1 MTKLSSSFMI
11 GDVDANGH
19 GRYDTI
25 LMKVSIKNQDNL
37 IEFEN
42 ELEYAERLIKEKF
55 DIDLSSWFVKYE
67 DNIIPACDVKKLET
81 LNIKFYNQDID
92 DEDGSLYIYMAE
104 DYFNIWKQLI
114 ETVNNNIKIEKVEFP
129 SFYGKCSGYGLYI
142 L

>member
-1 MTKLSSSFMI
+1 MEQLMTFMI
-11 GDVDANGH
+11 GDVCADGH

-37 IEFEN
+37 TEFEN

-55 DIDLSSWFVKYE
+55 DIDLSSWFVEYE

-92 DEDGSLYIYMAE
+92 VKDGSLYIYMAE

-114 ETVNNNIKIEKVEFP
+114 EIVNDNIKIEKVEFP
-129 SFYGKCSGYGLYI
+129 SFYGKCTGYGLYM